1 MTAEQLAA
9 IPAEL
14 KACNNWVCWKSI
26 PDATAHSGVRKVPI
40 NPRTGGNASTNKPE
54 TWTSFDAAAAAAVT
68 QGYAGIGFVF
78 ANSGFFGVDLDD
90 IGDEA
95 GQLDRSEAAAIVNA
109 LQTYTE
115 RSQSGRGVHCIARGS
130 LPGADMR
137 RGKVEMY
144 AGNRF
149 FVMTGDRL
157 PGTAAAVND
166 CTESIKPIYDRYRT
180 RPAAALPDQMPA
192 AAQTVRTG
200 AADQRSGSGLTDSEI
215 LAKAMQ
221 NPRFAALWA
230 GDMSEYD
237 NDHSRADN
245 ALAYLLAFWTGRDT
259 VQADRLFRQS
269 GLMRPKWDRAQS
281 GSTYGAITLQRAA
294 DAQPTVYG
302 DRRPADRATSE
313 AAAMPADDQTGG
325 SSMPAALPELTDETT
340 ADYIRSGQ
348 FAAAVDDFRRAD
360 GLRTGYSLLD
370 KALNGLFPGLYVIG
384 ALPGLGKTTFCLQL
398 ADQISAAGRDVLYYS
413 LEISRFDLVS
423 KSLARIAAQQTGLTC
438 LAGETRTALDFRR
451 GRVQPDQLDRARDQ
465 YLQTAAQR
473 LTIIEGRKLDAAAVC
488 DHVRSWMQRHDNRR
502 PVVVVDYLQLLAMR
516 GADQRQSAK
525 DYTDAATDALVQLAH
540 GDRLT
545 VLAISSFNRN
555 NYSESAGFAAFKES
569 GLIESSADCVLA
581 LQPWILYD
589 RPTDEK
595 TGKKRNPTA
604 AEIETS
610 KGHNPRELDL
620 TVLKSRSGAVGQ
632 HIRLNYYTLC
642 DLITEAER
650 QGLDVQP
657 AAAELAADD
666 QSGDQIS
673 GAGGEAWQTV

>member
-1 MTAEQLAA
+1 MTAEQFAA

-54 TWTSFDAAAAAAVT
+54 TWTSFDAAAAAAIT

-115 RSQSGRGVHCIARGS
+115 RSQSGRGVHCICRGS

-166 CTESIKPIYDRYRT
+166 CTESIKPIYDRYQT

-221 NPRFAALWA
+221 QPRFAALWA

-313 AAAMPADDQTGG
+313 AAAMPGGDQSGG
-325 SSMPAALPELTDETT
+325 SSMPAALPTAQQMRPDSIAAYMDGGQFGAELTAYSSRKSTPTGFAELDRRT
-340 ADYIRSGQ
+340 AG
-348 FAAAVDDFRRAD
+348 
-360 GLRTGYSLLD
+360 GLY
-370 KALNGLFPGLYVIG
+370 PGLYVIG
-384 ALPGLGKTTFCLQL
+384 GLPGAGKTTFCAQL
-398 ADQISAAGRDVLYYS
+398 ADQISAAGHDVLFFS
-413 LEISRFDLVS
+413 LEMSRLEMIS
-423 KSLARIAAQQTGLTC
+423 KSLARLCAQKHGTADALTALAIRCGQGAGLVREAAAEYRRTAAGRLSIIESEATTAAGICDYVRAYIAAGNP
-438 LAGETRTALDFRR
+438 A
-451 GRVQPDQLDRARDQ
+451 
-465 YLQTAAQR
+465 
-473 LTIIEGRKLDAAAVC
+473 
-488 DHVRSWMQRHDNRR
+488 
-502 PVVVVDYLQLLAMR
+502 PVVIIDYLQLLAA
-516 GADQRQSAK
+516 GETSKQTAK
-525 DYTDAATDALVQLAH
+525 EATDKAMRELKLLSRRAQI
-540 GDRLT
+540 T
-545 VLAISSFNRN
+545 VIAISSLNRD
-555 NYSESAGFAAFKES
+555 NYTKSLALDALKES
-569 GLIESSADCVLA
+569 GGVEYSADVVA
-581 LQPWILYD
+581 GLQFRIM
-589 RPTDEK
+589 RSK
-595 TGKKRNPTA
+595 PTA
-604 AEIETS
+604 QQIETA
-610 KGHNPRELDL
+610 KTQNPRELE
-620 TVLKSRSGAVGQ
+620 LKIIKNRFGQLFGAELDYFP
-632 HIRLNYYTLC
+632 HC
-642 DLITEAER
+642 DLFREPAAAT
-650 QGLDVQP
+650 
-657 AAAELAADD
+657 AAAELAAD
-666 QSGDQIS
+666 QSGDQTS
-673 GAGGEAWQTV
+673 GKGGGDTWTATATG

>member
-54 TWTSFDAAAAAAVT
+54 TWTSFDAAAAAAIT

-166 CTESIKPIYDRYRT
+166 CTESIKPIYNRYQT

-230 GDMSEYD
+230 GDLTAHD

-245 ALAYLLAFWTGRDT
+245 ALAFLLAFWTGRDT

-313 AAAMPADDQTGG
+313 AAALAADQSGGAAAQPMPTAQQPRPD
-325 SSMPAALPELTDETT
+325 SVAAYMDAGQFGAELTAYSKRSSTPTGFAELDRRT
-340 ADYIRSGQ
+340 AG
-348 FAAAVDDFRRAD
+348 
-360 GLRTGYSLLD
+360 GLY
-370 KALNGLFPGLYVIG
+370 PGLYVMG
-384 ALPGLGKTTFCLQL
+384 GLPGAGKTTFCAQL
-398 ADQISAAGRDVLYYS
+398 ADQISAAGRDVLFFS
-413 LEISRFDLVS
+413 LEMSRLEMIS
-423 KSLARIAAQQTGLTC
+423 KSLARLCAQKHGTADALTALAIRCGQGAGLVREAAAEYRRTAAGRLSIIESEATTAAGICDYVRGYIAAGN
-438 LAGETRTALDFRR
+438 
-451 GRVQPDQLDRARDQ
+451 QPP
-465 YLQTAAQR
+465 TV
-473 LTIIEGRKLDAAAVC
+473 II
-488 DHVRSWMQRHDNRR
+488 
-502 PVVVVDYLQLLAMR
+502 DYLQLLAAGETSKQTAKEAIDKAMR
-516 GADQRQSAK
+516 ELKLLSRREQI
-525 DYTDAATDALVQLAH
+525 
-540 GDRLT
+540 T
-545 VLAISSFNRN
+545 VIAISSLNRD
-555 NYSESAGFAAFKES
+555 NYTKSLALDALKES
-569 GLIESSADCVLA
+569 GAVEYSADVVA
-581 LQPWILYD
+581 GLQFRIMNSKPSAERLD
-589 RPTDEK
+589 
-595 TGKKRNPTA
+595 A
-604 AEIETS
+604 AR
-610 KGHNPRELDL
+610 KANPRELE
-620 TVLKSRSGAVGQ
+620 LKVIKNRFGQ
-632 HIRLNYYTLC
+632 LFGLELDYFPHC
-642 DLITEAER
+642 DLFREPAAAT
-650 QGLDVQP
+650 
-657 AAAELAADD
+657 AAAELAADQSDDD
-666 QSGDQIS
+666 QTS
-673 GAGGEAWQTV
+673 GAGGETWQTV